1 MGGRIGLGHGTI
13 HIHDVACLVLSYTC
27 TMKQAVKAP
36 KELVLAVLARLKD
49 CGVEILV
56 APYEADAQVT
66 CRVLL
71 LLLFCSARGSR

>member
-1 MGGRIGLGHGTI
+1 
-13 HIHDVACLVLSYTC
+13 
-27 TMKQAVKAP
+27 MKQAVKAP